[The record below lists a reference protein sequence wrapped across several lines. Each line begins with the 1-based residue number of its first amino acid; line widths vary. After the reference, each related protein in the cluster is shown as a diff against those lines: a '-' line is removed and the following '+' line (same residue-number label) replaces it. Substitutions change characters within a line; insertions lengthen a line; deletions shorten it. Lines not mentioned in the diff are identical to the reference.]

1 MRRKT
6 GFGLAAAAL
15 AALLWCGC
23 AGVLSEKVDETGKT
37 ERVRV
42 STTDKW
48 STWDRNSTKQNESC
62 FMLLKE
68 STF

>member
-1 MRRKT
+1 MRRKKL
-6 GFGLAAAAL
+6 FWLLAAAL

-23 AGVLSEKVDETGKT
+23 AGIIAEKRDETGKT

-42 STTDKW
+42 GTTDKW
-48 STWDRNSTKQNESC
+48 STWERNPTKKDESV
-62 FMLLKE
+62 FLLKKE

>member
-6 GFGLAAAAL
+6 WACLVSAAL

-23 AGVLSEKVDETGKT
+23 AGVIAEKVNDNGQT
-37 ERVRV
+37 EKISVG
-42 STTDKW
+42 TIDKW
-48 STWDRNSTKQNESC
+48 STWDKNATKKDESLI
-62 FMLLKE
+62 MLKKE

>member
-1 MRRKT
+1 MRRERWVWP
-6 GFGLAAAAL
+6 AAAAL

-23 AGVLSEKVDETGKT
+23 AGILSEKMDDDGKI

-42 STTDKW
+42 GTTNKW
-48 STWDRNSTKQNESC
+48 SSWDRNPTKKDESIL
-62 FMLLKE
+62 MLKKE